1 MQRYGT
7 TQLAN
12 KQKHYVANLD
22 VIRVLC
28 CFLRLHRRPGHI
40 LTGRNADYRNVAN
53 LQNTLMADRN
63 QDICLEVTATEIQK
77 SESNL

>member
-1 MQRYGT
+1 MQRYGI
-7 TQLAN
+7 TQHAIKKTFL
-12 KQKHYVANLD
+12 ANLD
-22 VIRVLC
+22 VIRALC
-28 CFLRLHRRPGHI
+28 CFLLLHGRSSHI

-63 QDICLEVTATEIQK
+63 QDISLEVTATEIQK